1 MLYRNILLID
11 DDEDD
16 HEIFLSALEN
26 VSDSVNCVTLSNA
39 VIALKKLTSNELQ
52 ADLIFLD
59 LNMPLMN
66 GQEFLAEI
74 KSRQDLQEIP
84 VIMLSTSASH
94 STAQQSKDLGAAD
107 FITKPD
113 SYDELVRIL
122 KTIFV

>member
-26 VSDSVNCVTLSNA
+26 VSHPVNCVTLSNA
-39 VIALKKLTSNELQ
+39 VIALEKLTRNELKT
-52 ADLIFLD
+52 DLIFLD

-74 KSRQDLQEIP
+74 KSRPDLREIP
-84 VIMLSTSASH
+84 VIVLSTSASQ